1 MTDTDNVIPPG
12 YAPATDTDSVIP
24 PGYAP
29 ARDTTEGKVYL
40 VTEDNW
46 DEILADV
53 GKDERF
59 VMNLGPSHPSTHG
72 VLRLV
77 VELEGETVNNLRL
90 VVGYLHTGIEK
101 NCEFRTWTQA
111 VTFLTRADYASP
123 IGNETNYCLA
133 VEKLLGVTVPERAQ
147 IIRVML
153 LEINRITSHFLCI
166 ATGGMDLGSTTAMT
180 YGLRERE
187 EGLKVLEFIT
197 GLRMNMAFVR
207 PGGVAQDLPN
217 GYVES
222 VKYFV
227 DIIRERL
234 PQYDKM
240 FTGQPMFRNRL
251 SGVGVLPLDACIA
264 LGVTG
269 PILRSAG
276 LAWDLRKVE
285 PYSGY
290 ENYEFD
296 VPTATTADA
305 FGRYLIRLQ
314 EIRESLRIIEQCLRK
329 LEPGPVMVEDA
340 KIAWPAQLSV
350 GADGLGNSLEHVRK
364 IMGQSMESLI
374 HHFKLVT
381 EGFSVPA
388 GQAYSAIES
397 PRGEI
402 GCHVVSD
409 GGTRPMRVHVRE
421 PSFINLQAAP
431 AMCEGGLF
439 ADAIATLSSID
450 PVIGGTDR

>member
-1 MTDTDNVIPPG
+1 MTDTEPQ
-12 YAPATDTDSVIP
+12 YASS
-24 PGYAP
+24 
-29 ARDTTEGKVYL
+29 RDTTEGKVYL

-72 VLRLV
+72 VLRMV
-77 VELEGETVNNLRL
+77 VELEGETVSNLRL
-90 VVGYLHTGIEK
+90 VTGYLHTGIEK
-101 NCEFRTWTQA
+101 NCEYRTWTQG
-111 VTFLTRADYASP
+111 VTFVTRADYASP
-123 IGNETNYCLA
+123 IGNEVNYCLA
-133 VEKLLGVTVPERAQ
+133 VEKLLGLEIPERAQ
-147 IIRVML
+147 IIRVLL

-187 EGLKVLEFIT
+187 EGLKVLELIT
-197 GLRMNMAFVR
+197 GLRMNHAFVR
-207 PGGVAQDLPN
+207 PGGVAQDLPD
-217 GYVES
+217 GYETA
-222 VKYFV
+222 VKNFV
-227 DIIRERL
+227 QVMRKRL
-234 PQYDKM
+234 PQYDKLL
-240 FTGQPMFRNRL
+240 TGQPMFRNRL
-251 SGVGVLPLDACIA
+251 AGVGVLPLDACIA

-269 PILRSAG
+269 PVLRSAG

-290 ENYEFD
+290 ENYDFD
-296 VPTATTADA
+296 VPTETAADCYA
-305 FGRYLIRLQ
+305 RFLIRLEEVRQ
-314 EIRESLRIIEQCLRK
+314 SLRIVEQCLRK
-329 LEPGPVMVEDA
+329 LKPGPVMVEDA

-388 GQAYSAIES
+388 GQVYSAIES

-402 GCHVVSD
+402 ACHLVSD

>member
-1 MTDTDNVIPPG
+1 MTDTEPQ
-12 YAPATDTDSVIP
+12 YAPS
-24 PGYAP
+24 
-29 ARDTTEGKVYL
+29 RDTTEGKVYL

-72 VLRLV
+72 VLRMV
-77 VELEGETVNNLRL
+77 VELEGETVSNLRL
-90 VVGYLHTGIEK
+90 VTGYLHTGIEK
-101 NCEFRTWTQA
+101 NCEYRTWTQG
-111 VTFLTRADYASP
+111 VTFVTRADYASP
-123 IGNETNYCLA
+123 IGNEMNYCLA
-133 VEKLLGVTVPERAQ
+133 VEKLLGIEAPERAQ
-147 IIRVML
+147 IIRVLL

-197 GLRMNMAFVR
+197 GLRMNHAFVR
-207 PGGVAQDLPN
+207 PGGVAQDLPD
-217 GYVES
+217 GYEAS
-222 VKYFV
+222 VKNFV
-227 DIIRERL
+227 QVVRKRL
-234 PQYDKM
+234 PQYDKLL
-240 FTGQPMFRNRL
+240 TGQPMFRNRL
-251 SGVGVLPLDACIA
+251 AGVGVLPLDACIA

-269 PILRSAG
+269 PVLRSAG
-276 LAWDLRKVE
+276 LPWDLRKVE

-290 ENYEFD
+290 ENYDFD
-296 VPTATTADA
+296 VPTDTAADCFA
-305 FGRYLIRLQ
+305 RYKIRVEEVRQ
-314 EIRESLRIIEQCLRK
+314 SLRIVEQCLRK
-329 LEPGPVMVEDA
+329 LKPGPVMVEDA

-381 EGFSVPA
+381 EGFAVPA

-402 GCHVVSD
+402 ACHLVSD

>member
-1 MTDTDNVIPPG
+1 MTETTEPQ
-12 YAPATDTDSVIP
+12 YAPS
-24 PGYAP
+24 
-29 ARDTTEGKVYL
+29 RDTTEGKVYL

-53 GKDERF
+53 GRDERF

-77 VELEGETVNNLRL
+77 VELEGETVSNLRL
-90 VVGYLHTGIEK
+90 VLGYLHTGIEK
-101 NCEFRTWTQA
+101 NCEYRTWTQA
-111 VTFLTRADYASP
+111 VTFVTRADYAAP
-123 IGNETNYCLA
+123 ISNEMNYCLA
-133 VEKLLGVTVPERAQ
+133 VEKLLGVEIPERAQ

-153 LEINRITSHFLCI
+153 LEINRITSHFLAI

-187 EGLKVLEFIT
+187 EGLKVLELIT
-197 GLRMNMAFVR
+197 GLRMNHAFVR
-207 PGGVAQDLPN
+207 PGGVAQDLPE
-217 GYVES
+217 GYEAA
-222 VKYFV
+222 VKEFV
-227 DIIRERL
+227 RIVRKRL
-234 PQYDKM
+234 PQYDKLL
-240 FTGQPMFRNRL
+240 TNQPMFRNRL
-251 SGVGVLPLDACIA
+251 AGVGVLPLDACIA

-269 PILRSAG
+269 PVLRSAG

-290 ENYEFD
+290 EDYDFD
-296 VPTATTADA
+296 VPTDTAADA
-305 FGRYLIRLQ
+305 YARYKIRVEEVRQ
-314 EIRESLRIIEQCLRK
+314 SLRIVEQCLRK
-329 LEPGPVMVEDA
+329 LRPGPVMVEDK

-381 EGFSVPA
+381 EGFAVPA

-402 GCHVVSD
+402 ACHVVSD

-421 PSFINLQAAP
+421 PSFVNLQAAP

>member
-1 MTDTDNVIPPG
+1 MTDTEPQ
-12 YAPATDTDSVIP
+12 YAPS
-24 PGYAP
+24 
-29 ARDTTEGKVYL
+29 RDTTEGKVYL

-72 VLRLV
+72 VLRMV
-77 VELEGETVNNLRL
+77 VELEGETVSNLRL
-90 VVGYLHTGIEK
+90 VTGYLHTGIEK
-101 NCEFRTWTQA
+101 NCEYRTWTQG
-111 VTFLTRADYASP
+111 VTFVTRADYASP
-123 IGNETNYCLA
+123 IGNEMNYCLA
-133 VEKLLGVTVPERAQ
+133 VEKLLGIEAPERAQ
-147 IIRVML
+147 IIRVLL

-197 GLRMNMAFVR
+197 GLRMNHAFVR
-207 PGGVAQDLPN
+207 PGGVAQDLPD
-217 GYVES
+217 GYEAS
-222 VKYFV
+222 VKNFV
-227 DIIRERL
+227 QVVRKRL
-234 PQYDKM
+234 PQYDKLL
-240 FTGQPMFRNRL
+240 TGQPMFRNRL
-251 SGVGVLPLDACIA
+251 AGVGVLPLDACIA

-269 PILRSAG
+269 PVLRSAG
-276 LAWDLRKVE
+276 LPWDLRKVE

-290 ENYEFD
+290 ENYDFD
-296 VPTATTADA
+296 VPTDTAADCFA
-305 FGRYLIRLQ
+305 RYKIRVEEVRQ
-314 EIRESLRIIEQCLRK
+314 SLRIVEQCLRK
-329 LEPGPVMVEDA
+329 LKPGPVMVEDA

-381 EGFSVPA
+381 EGFAVPA
-388 GQAYSAIES
+388 GQVYSAIES

-402 GCHVVSD
+402 ACHLVSD